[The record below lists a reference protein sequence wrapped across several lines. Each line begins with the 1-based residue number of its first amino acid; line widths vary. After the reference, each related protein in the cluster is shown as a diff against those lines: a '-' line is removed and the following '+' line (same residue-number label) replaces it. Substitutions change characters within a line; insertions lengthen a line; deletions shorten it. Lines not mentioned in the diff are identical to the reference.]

1 MIETVRIAVITDD
14 DPKKAAHLKR
24 LLRQQE
30 RRGEIEIVSLTKR
43 LARIRWIDERVAAL
57 LTDGG
62 DHAGA

>member
-1 MIETVRIAVITDD
+1 MIETVRIAAITED
-14 DPKKAAHLKR
+14 DPVKATRLKR

-43 LARIRWIDERVAAL
+43 LARIRWLNERVAAIL
-57 LTDGG
+57 ADGG